1 MKKNK
6 CLNIGIVRST
16 YYDRIEFNMHAGA
29 MFVINS
35 QNRKNKLFAENKI
48 QYQNIPAAGSFEIP
62 NLISRHINKFDA
74 FVAIGC
80 IIKGKTPHFDFI
92 SKSITDGLMKIS
104 IESKKPIGNSILTCL
119 NKKQA
124 IERSDWPTKKNKGFE
139 ATKAVMHSLITSHW
153 IENDLDTLEFD
164 KYVDNSIYDDD

>member
-6 CLNIGIVRST
+6 FLNIGIVRST

-29 MFVINS
+29 MFVIDS

-74 FVAIGC
+74 FLALGC
-80 IIKGKTPHFDFI
+80 VIKGKTPHFDLI
-92 SKSITDGLMKIS
+92 SQAVTKAIMHLSIKY
-104 IESKKPIGNSILTCL
+104 KKPIGNGIITSL
-119 NKKQA
+119 NMKQA
-124 IERSDWPTKKNKGFE
+124 VDRANPKRKNKGGE
-139 ATKAVMHSLITSHW
+139 AAEAVISVIDQ
-153 IENDLDTLEFD
+153 I
-164 KYVDNSIYDDD
+164 